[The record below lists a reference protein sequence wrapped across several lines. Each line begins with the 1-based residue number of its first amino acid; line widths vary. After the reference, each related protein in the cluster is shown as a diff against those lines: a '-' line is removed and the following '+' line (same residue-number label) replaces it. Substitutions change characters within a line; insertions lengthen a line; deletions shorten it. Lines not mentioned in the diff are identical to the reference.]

1 MTSATVIL
9 FQGWTRSDPVVKVT
23 EYEGLTVRD
32 MRHEIARHLHKNGKY
47 LDVPEDTLASRI
59 VISGHGAK
67 NEKGERLDIM
77 SVMDTPVLWEH
88 VGLAKYRVNDKPSS
102 GRVEETEALA
112 NGQPAF
118 QAVSQVHQQ
127 VKVKGEYPV
136 PRKNPRGQA
145 VPARGPAPTQVL
157 RPALSDDGRTP
168 VFESGTLVLPARRCA
183 HKIQAPGVE
192 CTWVVG
198 ESRVLKQ
205 TRRRLLIRA
214 A

>member
-88 VGLAKYRVNDKPSS
+88 VGLAKYRVNDKPSPL
-102 GRVEETEALA
+102 GGL
-112 NGQPAF
+112 
-118 QAVSQVHQQ
+118 
-127 VKVKGEYPV
+127 KK
-136 PRKNPRGQA
+136 RKP
-145 VPARGPAPTQVL
+145 
-157 RPALSDDGRTP
+157 SRTA
-168 VFESGTLVLPARRCA
+168 SRHSKRSRRS
-183 HKIQAPGVE
+183 
-192 CTWVVG
+192 TSRSR
-198 ESRVLKQ
+198 SRVS
-205 TRRRLLIRA
+205 TRCQGKTREGKRCRHAALPRRKYCA
-214 A
+214 QH